1 MEATVAALI
10 DAGTCEEISSNSN
23 CGDEATGYYHTFEY
37 QGSRIVISSG
47 APDHDA
53 EYNQLS
59 ANPNSRCKS
68 N

>member
-1 MEATVAALI
+1 MEATVTALI
-10 DAGTCEEISSNSN
+10 DTGTCEEISSNSN
-23 CGDEATGYYHTFEY
+23 CGDEATGYYYTFEY
-37 QGSRIVISSG
+37 EGSRIVISSG

-53 EYNQLS
+53 EYDQLS